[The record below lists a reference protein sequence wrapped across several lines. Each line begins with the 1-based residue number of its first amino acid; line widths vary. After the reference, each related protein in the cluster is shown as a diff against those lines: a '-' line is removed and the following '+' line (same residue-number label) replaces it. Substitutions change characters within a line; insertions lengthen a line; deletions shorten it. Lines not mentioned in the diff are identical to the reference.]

1 MSIQSNNTHLQLAF
15 CVLCFY
21 SISPN
26 NSFVLHFTKYRS
38 VTDWTEKQ
46 LVFLTG
52 GLRRCSSWKRLH
64 FPRVTRALASYALL
78 RAAD

>member
-46 LVFLTG
+46 LVFPD
-52 GLRRCSSWKRLH
+52 RWFEKMFFMEEAPFS
-64 FPRVTRALASYALL
+64 
-78 RAAD
+78 